1 MTQKVPSA
9 SEVIRHRPTC
19 AMQIW
24 LLLLL
29 VAVWLRLPHNLY
41 FEKVVKI
48 GENLRKLSQN

>member
-9 SEVIRHRPTC
+9 SEVIRHTC

-48 GENLRKLSQN
+48 GVNLRKLSQN